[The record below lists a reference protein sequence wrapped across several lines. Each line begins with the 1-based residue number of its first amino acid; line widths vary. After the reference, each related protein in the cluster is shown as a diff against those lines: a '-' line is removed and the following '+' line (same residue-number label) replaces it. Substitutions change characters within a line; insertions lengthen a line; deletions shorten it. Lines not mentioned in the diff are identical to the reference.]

1 VSSAVEL
8 RIRRE
13 IEANGPISFARYME
27 LALYAPGGFYDEPP
41 VGAEAHFV
49 TSPHVHDVFSELIAA
64 ALRDTWN
71 ELGRPSPFRVVEVGA
86 GDGTLARGLLHALSG
101 VPVAYEAVERSAGA
115 RRALRDIPGISVHE
129 ELADVEAVRDGVVL
143 ANELLDN
150 LPFRRVR
157 GREDGPVEVCVG
169 LDGDR
174 LTEVERPCE
183 LEDLAGWSV
192 PLPGGESLVAADVL
206 RFVDELSRAL
216 ERGVAVLI
224 DYATA
229 EAESP
234 WVHGYRA
241 HRLVDDV
248 LTNPG
253 ASDITAG
260 VDFRAVMERARARG
274 FEVVMLEPQR
284 DVLMSLGLD
293 RWMREALDRQGELVR
308 HRAGIE
314 AVRAMSGRSRATL
327 LVDPAGLG
335 TLQWLVL
342 SAGGTSASAWRPP
355 TSRPAQARDGSN

>member
-49 TSPHVHDVFSELIAA
+49 TSPHVHDVFSELMAT

-71 ELGRPSPFRVVEVGA
+71 DLGRPSPFRVVEVAA
-86 GDGTLARGLLHALSG
+86 GDGTLARGLLRAMSG

-115 RRALRDIPGISVHE
+115 RRALRTIPGISVHE
-129 ELADVEAVRDGVVL
+129 ALTDVDVLRDGVVL

-150 LPFRRVR
+150 LPFRRFR

-169 LDGDR
+169 FDGDR
-174 LTEVERPCE
+174 LAEVERPCE
-183 LEDLAGWSV
+183 TGDLAGWSV
-192 PLPGGESLVAADVL
+192 PLPGEESLVAADAL

-224 DYATA
+224 DYATTD
-229 EAESP
+229 AESP

-248 LTNPG
+248 LMTPG

-274 FEVVMLEPQR
+274 FEVVALERQR
-284 DVLMSLGLD
+284 DVLMNLGLD
-293 RWMREALDRQGELVR
+293 RWMREALARQGELVR
-308 HRAGIE
+308 DHAGME
-314 AVRAMSGRSRATL
+314 SVRAMSGRSRATL
-327 LVDPAGLG
+327 LVDPAALG

-342 SAGGTSASAWRPP
+342 SACCTPASAWRPAA
-355 TSRPAQARDGSN
+355 SRPVEARDRSG